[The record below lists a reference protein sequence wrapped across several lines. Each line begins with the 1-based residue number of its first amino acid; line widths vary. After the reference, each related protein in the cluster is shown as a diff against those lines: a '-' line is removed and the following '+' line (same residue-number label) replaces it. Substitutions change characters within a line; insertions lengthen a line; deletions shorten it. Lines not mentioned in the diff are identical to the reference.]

1 MENLKVYDKK
11 DKAAIRK
18 LKKALAI
25 ATLSIATLT
34 ACVSNKNNT
43 TQKEPTGIETIT
55 PTDTIDPTEI
65 VTTTPT
71 ATPTPALQPKT
82 LQQVEEDLKN
92 VKVSVDELMNEDVV
106 YPTVFG
112 APDESFTNEALKRI
126 SYFES
131 FGIMDFKTAKTL
143 VADLNY
149 CYLNSDAVDKEK
161 TDSYLSLI
169 DTDNSVQLIS
179 ILKTI
184 IDHNVKNPDNQ
195 IVISWGIMD
204 QNEKVGRAV
213 INNRQQQMIKAILNK
228 QSFNYIY
235 ISDKKYDVVL
245 NHKDG
250 STIKL
255 TGEYDDLNIA
265 VKVMDSEIAYSS
277 LEYIVDSGFY
287 REYPSDK
294 TINRFGK
301 SASSIYRAF
310 SDPEHANVR
319 RHGFDPYDYYEEDL
333 NKISSINEF
342 TKSI

>member
-1 MENLKVYDKK
+1 MERENNFAVNSVKK
-11 DKAAIRK
+11 LYR
-18 LKKALAI
+18 LALAM
-25 ATLSIATLT
+25 
-34 ACVSNKNNT
+34 V
-43 TQKEPTGIETIT
+43 
-55 PTDTIDPTEI
+55 I
-65 VTTTPT
+65 VTGLVCLYGCTVNNSTEPPAKPSETADAPSREALPSKEATPSTTPT
-71 ATPTPALQPKT
+71 PTLKPKT
-82 LQQVEEDLKN
+82 LEEVKADIANLKICVDDL
-92 VKVSVDELMNEDVV
+92 LNEDVV

-143 VADLNY
+143 IADLNY

-204 QNEKVGRAV
+204 QNDKVGRAV

-250 STIKL
+250 STTKL

-294 TINRFGK
+294 TIERFDK
-301 SASSIYRAF
+301 PASFIYRAF
-310 SDPEHANVR
+310 RDPEHANVR
-319 RHGFDPYDYYEEDL
+319 RHGFDANAYYEEDL
-333 NKISSINEF
+333 AKDNP
-342 TKSI
+342 